1 VLWQAVRLLLRM
13 CMRGRATVRVRLCGA
28 RRACCWLVSEQL
40 QRASGHGGA
49 ARWVRSSGGT
59 ARCSWHGK
67 LACCVHAAADD
78 FVLLLRDLLAACM
91 LKLKG
96 IGRDGVCMEKC
107 L

>member
-1 VLWQAVRLLLRM
+1 VF
-13 CMRGRATVRVRLCGA
+13 
-28 RRACCWLVSEQL
+28 
-40 QRASGHGGA
+40 
-49 ARWVRSSGGT
+49 
-59 ARCSWHGK
+59 RCGK